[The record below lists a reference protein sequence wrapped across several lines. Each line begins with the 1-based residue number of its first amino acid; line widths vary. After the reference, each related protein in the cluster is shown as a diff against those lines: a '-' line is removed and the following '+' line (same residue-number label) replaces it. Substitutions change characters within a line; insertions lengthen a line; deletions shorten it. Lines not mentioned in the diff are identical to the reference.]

1 MKSKKLYSALVLFVL
16 SITAASAF
24 AIDQQDFPTLMK
36 RGDLG
41 TLSQPAAAQRVL
53 KVKSSQRYLNVERD
67 ETVKLEDGGGQSF
80 TWRFDT
86 LGERSFPLQ
95 VIAPKGFN
103 AGQVL
108 VYVSDPYTYNSD

>member
-1 MKSKKLYSALVLFVL
+1 MKPKKKSSALFL
-16 SITAASAF
+16 SILSIAAAP
-24 AIDQQDFPTLMK
+24 AIAVDQQDFQTLMK

-41 TLSQPAAAQRVL
+41 TLSQPAAAQRSL
-53 KVKSSQRYLNVERD
+53 KIKSSQRYLNVERN
-67 ETVKLEDGGGQSF
+67 ETVNLEDGGGQSF

-103 AGQVL
+103 TGQVL
-108 VYVSDPYTYNSD
+108 VYVGNPDTYNGD

>member
-1 MKSKKLYSALVLFVL
+1 MKSKRVSSALVLSIL
-16 SITAASAF
+16 SITAAPAI
-24 AIDQQDFPTLMK
+24 AIDQQDFSNLMK

-53 KVKSSQRYLNVERD
+53 KVKSSQRYLNVERN
-67 ETVKLEDGGGQSF
+67 ETVKIEDGGGQSF

-108 VYVSDPYTYNSD
+108 VYVGNPYTYNAD

>member
-1 MKSKKLYSALVLFVL
+1 MKSKKISSALFL
-16 SITAASAF
+16 SILSIAAAP
-24 AIDQQDFPTLMK
+24 AIAVDQQDFQTLMK
-36 RGDLG
+36 RRDLG
-41 TLSQPAAAQRVL
+41 TLSQPAAAQRSL
-53 KVKSSQRYLNVERD
+53 KIKSSQRYLNVERN
-67 ETVKLEDGGGQSF
+67 ETVNLEDGGGQSF

-108 VYVSDPYTYNSD
+108 VYVGNPYTYNAD

>member
-1 MKSKKLYSALVLFVL
+1 MKSKRVSSALVLSIL
-16 SITAASAF
+16 SITAAPAI

-41 TLSQPAAAQRVL
+41 TLSQPAAAQKVL
-53 KVKSSQRYLNVERD
+53 KIKSSQRYLNVERN
-67 ETVKLEDGGGQSF
+67 ETVKIEDGGGQSF

-95 VIAPKGFN
+95 TIAPKGFN
-103 AGQVL
+103 AGQVV
-108 VYVSDPYTYNSD
+108 VYVNNPYTYNTD